1 MQSSFHFMAPS
12 SLLSVS
18 FFKASMLASYHT
30 KMATPLLIEIITDDI
45 LNDKIWKHLLNTVIT
60 HAHAQFHKY
69 TKPTFS
75 KTDRL
80 IIKYLLWLHH
90 FYTDHSIELEFPAA
104 SLLDIFCHLSKSE
117 KLPTFSED

>member
-60 HAHAQFHKY
+60 QAN
-69 TKPTFS
+69 
-75 KTDRL
+75 
-80 IIKYLLWLHH
+80 I
-90 FYTDHSIELEFPAA
+90 
-104 SLLDIFCHLSKSE
+104 
-117 KLPTFSED
+117 